1 MAQDSTYLVT
11 AKTDFLHPSI
21 DTCIVPLVAIWWVC
35 GIAYS
40 PFKTDMASL
49 FYSPIPFPSAAHESW
64 DCTIANSPMSC
75 LGAWPDHPSPARRFH
90 QTPWF
95 TTFPTFTII
104 YVLRVTSQHQSRQSR
119 QSRFIESLSH
129 WVTTSFNST
138 RQGTICR
145 WSRWSL
151 LLSHHVAALPE
162 ADGEPHLS
170 WLGDTFVMG
179 DPWSPRISHACKDSA
194 SEMGTTSTPAMVTGP
209 EKRWSEMAHRR
220 TDSMT
225 LCSTLLRAQWEP
237 ALNTQVSSCRDRI
250 LSSYHT
256 TIRLGDAA
264 WTSQRRC
271 PAFVKRSW

>member
-1 MAQDSTYLVT
+1 MRAG
-11 AKTDFLHPSI
+11 
-21 DTCIVPLVAIWWVC
+21 IVP
-35 GIAYS
+35 S
-40 PFKTDMASL
+40 PTRQCHAL
-49 FYSPIPFPSAAHESW
+49 AHGPIIPAQQ
-64 DCTIANSPMSC
+64 
-75 LGAWPDHPSPARRFH
+75 GA
-90 QTPWF
+90 F
-95 TTFPTFTII
+95 TK
-104 YVLRVTSQHQSRQSR
+104 LLDSQHFPHLRS
-119 QSRFIESLSH
+119 FTYYVWLHNTNPDNPDNPDSLSH

-256 TIRLGDAA
+256 TIMLGDAA